1 MKKQTQFPKALTE
14 LETQMVRQT
23 LRWARSGWFV
33 AIALAFLFPALVLW
47 TFAILDGEFLEPGL
61 VSLPFVAGAAALLW
75 LGMRGQPWGRI
86 RTYHG
91 RLRKKPFL
99 FHLRGGNHQVKRW
112 SLNDHSLA
120 EFVHPVL
127 RRHAMSGA
135 SCQFTYLEIPESLI
149 LFPYPMTL
157 VLSID
162 GFSVAEQLEAKDLK
176 HLDGNPAWLL
186 SLLALVLLVATS
198 LMILGD
204 LLGELALLPCLGLGG
219 VAIWRVW
226 SHLRLGRKLK
236 ARFREH
242 LVAKAE
248 GSNPKN

>member
-1 MKKQTQFPKALTE
+1 MRKQRQFPKALTE
-14 LETQMVRQT
+14 METQVVRQT
-23 LRWARSGWFV
+23 LRWTRCAWFV
-33 AIALAFLFPALVLW
+33 AIALASTVPALL
-47 TFAILDGEFLEPGL
+47 FLASAIVRVEFREIREMLL
-61 VSLPFVAGAAALLW
+61 MSIPFVAGAAALLW

-86 RTYHG
+86 RTFHG
-91 RLRKKPFL
+91 RLRKRPFL

-135 SCQFTYLEIPESLI
+135 SCQFTFLEIPESLI

-157 VLSID
+157 ALSID
-162 GFSVAEQLEAKDLK
+162 GFSVARKLEAKDLN

-198 LMILGD
+198 LMILG
-204 LLGELALLPCLGLGG
+204 ELALLPCLGIGG
-219 VAIWRVW
+219 VAIWRIR
-226 SHLRLGRKLK
+226 SHFQLHRRLERDCQEFMGQSERR
-236 ARFREH
+236 A
-242 LVAKAE
+242 
-248 GSNPKN
+248 G